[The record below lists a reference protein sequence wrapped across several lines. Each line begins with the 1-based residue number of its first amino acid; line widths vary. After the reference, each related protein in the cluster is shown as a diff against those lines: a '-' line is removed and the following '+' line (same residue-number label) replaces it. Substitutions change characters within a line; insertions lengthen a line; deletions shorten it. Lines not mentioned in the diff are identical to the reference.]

1 MLKSIRLGTR
11 KSKLALVQAEMV
23 AMQLRA
29 MYREAEIVVVPIS
42 TPGDTD
48 KPRHCQSL
56 VEKGFLFQ
64 RWKQH

>member
-23 AMQLRA
+23 AAQLQA
-29 MYREAEIVVVPIS
+29 MYSDAQIVIVPIS

-48 KPRHCQSL
+48 KTTPLSEL
-56 VEKGFLFQ
+56 GGKGIFIF
-64 RWKQH
+64 